1 MSEDKA
7 NVSDEADVSGSTND
21 KSDTTGSSADT
32 TGKDQVEEKK
42 YSDKDFDAFVKRKT
56 PEIESRIKSKFDK
69 SLEGKIVLTEK
80 ERDDLIKDAVTAALK
95 EESLKSVRAK
105 LQADYGL
112 SEYQISKLEG
122 EDEKSLKEDAEK
134 TYGKIKKQAPVLNG
148 ASDNKDGEAVST
160 VAQQTHQALLDLKKK
175 YHVK

>member
-1 MSEDKA
+1 MSEDNA
-7 NVSDEADVSGSTND
+7 NVTDEADVSGQTND
-21 KSDTTGSSADT
+21 KSDTTGSGADT
-32 TGKDQVEEKK
+32 TQKDQVEMKK

-80 ERDDLIKDAVTAALK
+80 ERDDLIKEAVTAALK

-105 LQADYGL
+105 LQAEYGL

-122 EDEKSLKEDAEK
+122 DDEKSLKEDAEK
-134 TYGKIKKQAPVLNG
+134 TYGKPKKDAPNLSPGKTDNDRDESDDFNDHLKKQIKRKR
-148 ASDNKDGEAVST
+148 DW
-160 VAQQTHQALLDLKKK
+160 LD
-175 YHVK
+175 